1 MTGAEYELIRLLVQA
16 EGARSRL
23 DALLIQREAA
33 QEGRGLSPKPAD
45 IDRAREMAETAERL
59 LSAHARTARTS

>member
-1 MTGAEYELIRLLVQA
+1 MTNTDYELIRLLVQA

-23 DALLIQREAA
+23 DALLSQREAA
-33 QEGRGLSPKPAD
+33 QEGRGLSPKPEE

-59 LSAHARTARTS
+59 LNAHARMVRTV